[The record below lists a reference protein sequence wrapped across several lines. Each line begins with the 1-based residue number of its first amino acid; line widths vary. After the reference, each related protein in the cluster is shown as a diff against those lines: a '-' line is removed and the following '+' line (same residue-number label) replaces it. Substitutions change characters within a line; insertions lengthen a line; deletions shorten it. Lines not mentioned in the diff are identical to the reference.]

1 MNSNKRQTL
10 FFSLDQIIDSG
21 LVFIFIAIGGN
32 LLDKSDMA
40 NVVLFQSVALVSVL
54 FCSCF
59 TTQYL
64 LLRYKKQ

>member
-64 LLRYKKQ
+64 LLR

>member
-64 LLRYKKQ
+64 

>member
-54 FCSCF
+54 FLS
-59 TTQYL
+59 L
-64 LLRYKKQ
+64 IHI